1 MGASPSI
8 SVGSNGVYESSLHND
23 AGTLVALSASSE
35 KRPSNDIEKASEI
48 VWLIN
53 FSQFIIYGK
62 YPPPK
67 PRHNNLNVCNY
78 RNEILNL

>member
-8 SVGSNGVYESSLHND
+8 SVGDHESSLNDD
-23 AGTLVALSASSE
+23 AGTLVALSASE
-35 KRPSNDIEKASEI
+35 KRPSNEIEKTSEI

-53 FSQFIIYGK
+53 FSQFLIYGK

-67 PRHNNLNVCNY
+67 PKHNNLNVCTVII
-78 RNEILNL
+78 ESKS